1 MSVTKHEKSRQG
13 RAAFLVA
20 PPGLEPG
27 KTVPKTGVLPL
38 HHGAFALRRSED
50 KQGEVT
56 FVYYGGTEF
65 CGWRVPKNRAGS

>member
-1 MSVTKHEKSRQG
+1 MSATRHEKSRQG

-38 HHGAFALRRSED
+38 HHGAIALRPGKD

-56 FVYYGGTEF
+56 FVNHASTEF
-65 CGWRVPKNRAGS
+65 CGWCVPKHASGP

>member
-1 MSVTKHEKSRQG
+1 MKKAALKK
-13 RAAFLVA
+13 AAFSLVA

-38 HHGAFALRRSED
+38 HHGAIALRRCED

-56 FVYYGGTEF
+56 FVNHAGTEF
-65 CGWRVPKNRAGS
+65 CRWRIPKHASGS